1 METPVLASDVAE
13 IDRLQQR
20 GLIVGIAGLIVGALG
35 SLLQPAQFLQ
45 SWLIG
50 FMFCLG
56 LSLGCL
62 SMLMTHHMSGGQWGL
77 VTRRIFEAGSRLIPY
92 CLLLFI
98 PIAVMLPKLY
108 LWARPDAVR
117 ADEILQHKH
126 IYLNVPFVLIRAAIY
141 FLVWWGCS
149 YYLTRWSIQQDRG
162 EVAVTIPDTRRF
174 RVVSAPGLV
183 IYVVTM
189 SLAAIDWLMSLDPH
203 WYSTIFGFIMVGGQ
217 ALFAL
222 SFAAVMLAL
231 LAPREPMASV
241 LRTEN
246 VHDIGKLMLA
256 FVMLWAYFSFSQFLI
271 IWAGNLP
278 EEITFYLERLRYGW
292 QYVSLLIVVGH
303 FALPFC
309 LLLSRD
315 LKRRPRLL
323 ARVAWFII
331 AMRLVDLIWIV
342 APNFNHEPFPVSIAN
357 VFLPIGLGGIWL
369 YLFAGQLRRYPLLP
383 FNDPNFKEM
392 LAHGQHTGH

>member
-1 METPVLASDVAE
+1 METPVLTSDVAE

-20 GLIVGIAGLIVGALG
+20 GLIVGIAGLIVGVIG

>member
-1 METPVLASDVAE
+1 VL
-13 IDRLQQR
+13 
-20 GLIVGIAGLIVGALG
+20 
-35 SLLQPAQFLQ
+35 
-45 SWLIG
+45 
-50 FMFCLG
+50 
-56 LSLGCL
+56 
-62 SMLMTHHMSGGQWGL
+62 T
-77 VTRRIFEAGSRLIPY
+77 
-92 CLLLFI
+92 LLFV
-98 PIAVMLPKLY
+98 PILLGMRRLY
-108 LWARPDAVR
+108 PWMDAALV
-117 ADEILQHKH
+117 AHDEALQHKH
-126 IYLNVPFVLIRAAIY
+126 LYLNVPFVQIRAAIY

>member
-1 METPVLASDVAE
+1 METPVLTSDVAE
-13 IDRLQQR
+13 IERLQQR
-20 GLIVGIAGLIVGALG
+20 GLIVGIAGLIVGVVG

-149 YYLTRWSIQQDRG
+149 YYLTRWSMQQDRG